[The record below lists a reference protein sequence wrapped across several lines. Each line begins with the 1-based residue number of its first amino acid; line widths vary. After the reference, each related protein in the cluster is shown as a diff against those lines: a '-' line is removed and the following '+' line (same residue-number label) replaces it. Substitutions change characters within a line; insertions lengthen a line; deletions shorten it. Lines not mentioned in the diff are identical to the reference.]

1 MMIAVWAI
9 VVFAEDGV
17 WNVAM
22 SNQLNRAIVV
32 AQLLLG
38 DDIRL
43 VAMYVAVDTHNAAYN
58 TRYCANV
65 V

>member
-9 VVFAEDGV
+9 VVLAEDGV

-22 SNQLNRAIVV
+22 SNQLNRTVVV
-32 AQLLLG
+32 AKLLLG

>member
-9 VVFAEDGV
+9 VVFAKYGV

-22 SNQLNRAIVV
+22 CHQLDRAVVV
-32 AQLLLG
+32 AKLLLG

-43 VAMYVAVDTHNAAYN
+43 MAMYVAVDTHNTAYN